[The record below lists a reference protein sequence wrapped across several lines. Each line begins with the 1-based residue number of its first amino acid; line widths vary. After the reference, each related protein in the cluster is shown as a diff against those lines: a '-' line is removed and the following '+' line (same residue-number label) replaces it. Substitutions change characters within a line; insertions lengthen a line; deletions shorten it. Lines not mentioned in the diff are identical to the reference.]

1 MLGEQVEQVR
11 PVDELDWLVL
21 RELEAGLAVAGGG
34 DQDPLAGTFV
44 LQGPEEVPDR

>member
-21 RELEAGLAVAGGG
+21 REVEARLPVAGGG
-34 DQDPLAGTFV
+34 DEDPFAGAFV
-44 LQGPEEVPDR
+44 LQGPEQVADC